1 MPTPKRRQLL
11 IACLS
16 WVALGAMAQDS
27 YPDRPVTFVTWSS
40 PGGNIDV
47 AMRTV
52 GDRLAQKWKQPVIAE
67 NRVGASGIIATDYV
81 AKAKP
86 DGYTVLVTTPTAQI
100 NTAFVKNKLPF
111 DARKDFEPVS
121 LMLTGQIAIVAAAN
135 APYNNLAE
143 LVAYAKKQ
151 PNGITFGSW
160 GVGSGGHLLGEQLR
174 QQAQVVMV
182 HVPYK
187 GGELAS
193 MNDVIGG
200 VLDTAFMANGN
211 AKIPCGGRQLGE
223 IQCGLVRHLT
233 TWTGTAHFGAK
244 GDSPLWGQS
253 PRDSPH
259 AREAGPLARP
269 GLLRAIAVRHGAAR
283 ASINCRGSPWPA
295 RPACRTPR
303 CRGPRGPRASCDR
316 PRGQR
321 PSGPPSSGCTRAR
334 SPARPH

>member
-211 AKIPCGGRQLGE
+211 AKIHSQGGKIKVLAITGKARHREFPQVATFREQGYSGFDAAAWIGAYVPAGTPKPVIARLSADIADVLHQADVTAKLQGLGFSIE
-223 IQCGLVRHLT
+223 GSTPQEFAAFT
-233 TWTGTAHFGAK
+233 NEQFK
-244 GDSPLWGQS
+244 LWGDMIQAAGL
-253 PRDSPH
+253 PR
-259 AREAGPLARP
+259 E
-269 GLLRAIAVRHGAAR
+269 
-283 ASINCRGSPWPA
+283 
-295 RPACRTPR
+295 
-303 CRGPRGPRASCDR
+303 
-316 PRGQR
+316 
-321 PSGPPSSGCTRAR
+321 
-334 SPARPH
+334 

>member
-27 YPDRPVTFVTWSS
+27 YPDRPVSFVTWSS

-211 AKIPCGGRQLGE
+211 AKIHSQGGKIKVLAITGKARHREFPQVATFREQGYSGFDAAAWIGAYVPAGTPKPVIARLSADIADVLHQAEVTAKLQGLGFSIE
-223 IQCGLVRHLT
+223 GSTPQEFAAFT
-233 TWTGTAHFGAK
+233 NEQFK
-244 GDSPLWGQS
+244 LWGDMIQAAS
-253 PRDSPH
+253 LPR
-259 AREAGPLARP
+259 E
-269 GLLRAIAVRHGAAR
+269 
-283 ASINCRGSPWPA
+283 
-295 RPACRTPR
+295 
-303 CRGPRGPRASCDR
+303 
-316 PRGQR
+316 
-321 PSGPPSSGCTRAR
+321 
-334 SPARPH
+334 

>member
-27 YPDRPVTFVTWSS
+27 YPDRPVSFVTWSS

-211 AKIPCGGRQLGE
+211 AKIHSQGGKIKVLAITGKTRHREFPQVATFREQGYSGFDAAAWIGAYVPAGTPKPVIARLSADIADVLHQAEVTAKLQGLGFSIE
-223 IQCGLVRHLT
+223 GSTPQEFAAFT
-233 TWTGTAHFGAK
+233 NEQFK
-244 GDSPLWGQS
+244 LWGDMIQAAGL
-253 PRDSPH
+253 PR
-259 AREAGPLARP
+259 E
-269 GLLRAIAVRHGAAR
+269 
-283 ASINCRGSPWPA
+283 
-295 RPACRTPR
+295 
-303 CRGPRGPRASCDR
+303 
-316 PRGQR
+316 
-321 PSGPPSSGCTRAR
+321 
-334 SPARPH
+334 

>member
-1 MPTPKRRQLL
+1 MPTPNRRQLL

-27 YPDRPVTFVTWSS
+27 YPDRPVSFVTWSS

-81 AKAKP
+81 AKSKP

-211 AKIPCGGRQLGE
+211 AKIHSQGGKIKVLAITGKARHREFPQVATFREQGYSGFDAAAWIGAYVPAGTPKPVIARLSADIADVLHQAEVTAKLQGLGFSIE
-223 IQCGLVRHLT
+223 GSTPQEFAAFT
-233 TWTGTAHFGAK
+233 NEQFK
-244 GDSPLWGQS
+244 LWGDMIQAAGL
-253 PRDSPH
+253 PR
-259 AREAGPLARP
+259 E
-269 GLLRAIAVRHGAAR
+269 
-283 ASINCRGSPWPA
+283 
-295 RPACRTPR
+295 
-303 CRGPRGPRASCDR
+303 
-316 PRGQR
+316 
-321 PSGPPSSGCTRAR
+321 
-334 SPARPH
+334 

>member
-1 MPTPKRRQLL
+1 MPTPNRRQLL

-27 YPDRPVTFVTWSS
+27 YPDRPVSFVTWSS

-52 GDRLAQKWKQPVIAE
+52 GDRLALKWKQPVVAE

-81 AKAKP
+81 AKSKP

-211 AKIPCGGRQLGE
+211 AKIHSQGGKIKVLAITGKARHREFPQVATFREQGYSGFDAAAWIGAYVPAGTPKPVIARLSADIADVLHQAEVTAKLQGLGFSIE
-223 IQCGLVRHLT
+223 GSTPQEFAAFT
-233 TWTGTAHFGAK
+233 NEQFK
-244 GDSPLWGQS
+244 LWGDMIQ
-253 PRDSPH
+253 
-259 AREAGPLARP
+259 AAGLPKE
-269 GLLRAIAVRHGAAR
+269 
-283 ASINCRGSPWPA
+283 
-295 RPACRTPR
+295 
-303 CRGPRGPRASCDR
+303 
-316 PRGQR
+316 
-321 PSGPPSSGCTRAR
+321 
-334 SPARPH
+334 

>member
-27 YPDRPVTFVTWSS
+27 YPDRPVSFVTWSS

-81 AKAKP
+81 AKSKP

-211 AKIPCGGRQLGE
+211 AKIHSQGGKIKVLAITGKARHREFPQVATFREQGYSGFDAAAWIGAYVPAGTPKPVIARLSADIADVLHQAEVTAKLQGLGFSIE
-223 IQCGLVRHLT
+223 GSTPQEFAAFT
-233 TWTGTAHFGAK
+233 NEQFK
-244 GDSPLWGQS
+244 LWGDMIQAAGL
-253 PRDSPH
+253 PR
-259 AREAGPLARP
+259 E
-269 GLLRAIAVRHGAAR
+269 
-283 ASINCRGSPWPA
+283 
-295 RPACRTPR
+295 
-303 CRGPRGPRASCDR
+303 
-316 PRGQR
+316 
-321 PSGPPSSGCTRAR
+321 
-334 SPARPH
+334 

>member
-1 MPTPKRRQLL
+1 MPTPNRRQLL

-27 YPDRPVTFVTWSS
+27 YPDRPVSFVTWSS

-211 AKIPCGGRQLGE
+211 AKIHSQGGKIKVLAITGKARHREFPQVATFREQGYSGFDAAAWIGAYVPAGTPKPVIAKLSADIADALHQAEVTAKLQGLGFSIE
-223 IQCGLVRHLT
+223 GSTPQEFAAFT
-233 TWTGTAHFGAK
+233 NEQFK
-244 GDSPLWGQS
+244 LWGDMIQAAGL
-253 PRDSPH
+253 PR
-259 AREAGPLARP
+259 E
-269 GLLRAIAVRHGAAR
+269 
-283 ASINCRGSPWPA
+283 
-295 RPACRTPR
+295 
-303 CRGPRGPRASCDR
+303 
-316 PRGQR
+316 
-321 PSGPPSSGCTRAR
+321 
-334 SPARPH
+334 

>member
-1 MPTPKRRQLL
+1 MPTPNRRQLL

-27 YPDRPVTFVTWSS
+27 YPDRPVSFVTWSS

-211 AKIPCGGRQLGE
+211 AKIHSQGGKIKVLAITGKARHREFPQVATFREQGYSGFDAAAWIGAYVPAGTPKPVIARLSADIADVLHQAEVTAKLQGLGFSIE
-223 IQCGLVRHLT
+223 GSTPQEFAAFT
-233 TWTGTAHFGAK
+233 NEQFK
-244 GDSPLWGQS
+244 LWGDMIQ
-253 PRDSPH
+253 
-259 AREAGPLARP
+259 AAGLPKE
-269 GLLRAIAVRHGAAR
+269 
-283 ASINCRGSPWPA
+283 
-295 RPACRTPR
+295 
-303 CRGPRGPRASCDR
+303 
-316 PRGQR
+316 
-321 PSGPPSSGCTRAR
+321 
-334 SPARPH
+334 

>member
-1 MPTPKRRQLL
+1 MPTPNRRQLL

-27 YPDRPVTFVTWSS
+27 YPDRPVSFVTWSS

-211 AKIPCGGRQLGE
+211 AKIHSQGGKIKVLAITGKARHREFPQVATFREQGYSGFDAAAWIGAYVPAGTPKPVIARLSADIADVLHQAEVTAKLQGLGFSIE
-223 IQCGLVRHLT
+223 GSTPQEFAAFT
-233 TWTGTAHFGAK
+233 NEQFK
-244 GDSPLWGQS
+244 LWGDMIQAAGL
-253 PRDSPH
+253 PR
-259 AREAGPLARP
+259 E
-269 GLLRAIAVRHGAAR
+269 
-283 ASINCRGSPWPA
+283 
-295 RPACRTPR
+295 
-303 CRGPRGPRASCDR
+303 
-316 PRGQR
+316 
-321 PSGPPSSGCTRAR
+321 
-334 SPARPH
+334 

>member
-1 MPTPKRRQLL
+1 MPTPNRRQLL

-211 AKIPCGGRQLGE
+211 AKIHSQGGKIKVLAITGKARHREFPQVATFREQGYSGFDAAAWIGAYVPAGTPKPVIARLSADIADVLHQAEVTAKLQGLGFSIE
-223 IQCGLVRHLT
+223 GSTPQEFAAFT
-233 TWTGTAHFGAK
+233 NEQFK
-244 GDSPLWGQS
+244 LWGDMIQAAGL
-253 PRDSPH
+253 PR
-259 AREAGPLARP
+259 E
-269 GLLRAIAVRHGAAR
+269 
-283 ASINCRGSPWPA
+283 
-295 RPACRTPR
+295 
-303 CRGPRGPRASCDR
+303 
-316 PRGQR
+316 
-321 PSGPPSSGCTRAR
+321 
-334 SPARPH
+334 

>member
-1 MPTPKRRQLL
+1 MPTPNRRQLL

-27 YPDRPVTFVTWSS
+27 YPDRPVSFVTWSS

-81 AKAKP
+81 AKSKP

-211 AKIPCGGRQLGE
+211 AKIHSQGGKIKVLAITGKARHREFPQVATFREQGYSGFDAAAWIGAYVPAGTPKPVIARLSADIADVLHQAEVTAKLQGLGFSIE
-223 IQCGLVRHLT
+223 GSTPQEFAAFT
-233 TWTGTAHFGAK
+233 NEQFK
-244 GDSPLWGQS
+244 LWGDMIQ
-253 PRDSPH
+253 
-259 AREAGPLARP
+259 AAGLPKE
-269 GLLRAIAVRHGAAR
+269 
-283 ASINCRGSPWPA
+283 
-295 RPACRTPR
+295 
-303 CRGPRGPRASCDR
+303 
-316 PRGQR
+316 
-321 PSGPPSSGCTRAR
+321 
-334 SPARPH
+334 

>member
-27 YPDRPVTFVTWSS
+27 YPDRPVSFVTWSS

-211 AKIPCGGRQLGE
+211 AKIHSQGGKIKVLAITGKARHREFPQVATFREQGYSGFDAAAWIGAYVPAGTPKPVIARLSADIADVLHQAEVTAKLQGLGFSIE
-223 IQCGLVRHLT
+223 GSTPQEFAAFT
-233 TWTGTAHFGAK
+233 NEQFK
-244 GDSPLWGQS
+244 LWGDMIQAAGL
-253 PRDSPH
+253 PR
-259 AREAGPLARP
+259 E
-269 GLLRAIAVRHGAAR
+269 
-283 ASINCRGSPWPA
+283 
-295 RPACRTPR
+295 
-303 CRGPRGPRASCDR
+303 
-316 PRGQR
+316 
-321 PSGPPSSGCTRAR
+321 
-334 SPARPH
+334 